1 MPILLVTRDHTDVV
15 GRNAEFPKIPR
26 RVLRFRERRKYPSYC
41 FYKRFHDL
49 VLFRSKRSSKR
60 PPAMVFHSD
69 MEYAYA
75 IDDIL
80 STMIHPIQRLVFSVV
95 LIALFT
101 LPRGGAQT
109 RKPTPPKS
117 LRLYVLDCGK
127 ITVANGDSMGFKPGE
142 LATANM
148 ITPCFLIVHPKGT
161 MMWDTGEIPDS
172 AFASGVSPATQG
184 AFTVDRPLLPQLAA
198 IGYTPADI
206 TFLALSHY
214 HGDHV
219 ANANA
224 FAGSTWI
231 VQQGDRD
238 AIFAP
243 RPANAPRMGAVP
255 NPAFF
260 TDLANSKTIVLNGED
275 HDVFGDG
282 TVVIKFTPGHTPGHQ
297 SLFLKLAKTGPVL
310 LSGDLYHYPEEITYK
325 RIPSFD
331 TDKEQ
336 TAKSRAMIEEFVK
349 KNNAQ
354 LWIQHDYT
362 AGIKRRIA
370 PEFYE

>member
-1 MPILLVTRDHTDVV
+1 MLPNMLHRTA
-15 GRNAEFPKIPR
+15 N
-26 RVLRFRERRKYPSYC
+26 
-41 FYKRFHDL
+41 L
-49 VLFRSKRSSKR
+49 VL
-60 PPAMVFHSD
+60 
-69 MEYAYA
+69 A
-75 IDDIL
+75 IAA
-80 STMIHPIQRLVFSVV
+80 
-95 LIALFT
+95 LIGLAVW
-101 LPRGGAQT
+101 PCANAQT
-109 RKPTPPKS
+109 RKPAPPQS
-117 LRLYVLDCGK
+117 LRLYVLDCGR

-142 LATANM
+142 LATPNM
-148 ITPCFLIVHPKGT
+148 VTPCFLIVHPRGA

-172 AFASGVSPATQG
+172 AFKNGVAPQTAG

-206 TFLALSHY
+206 TWLALSHY

-219 ANANA
+219 ANANL

-243 RPANAPRMGAVP
+243 RDGQKKMGSVGDA
-255 NPAFF
+255 AYF
-260 TDLANSKTIVLNGED
+260 TELAKSKTLLLKGED

-297 SLFLKLAKTGPVL
+297 SLFLKLAKTGPIL
-310 LSGDLYHYPEEITYK
+310 LSGDLYHYPEEITYN

-331 TDKEQ
+331 SDKEQ
-336 TAKSRAMIEEFVK
+336 TARSRAMIEEFVK

-362 AGIKRRIA
+362 AGIKRKIA
-370 PEFYE
+370 PEFYD

>member
-1 MPILLVTRDHTDVV
+1 MH
-15 GRNAEFPKIPR
+15 
-26 RVLRFRERRKYPSYC
+26 
-41 FYKRFHDL
+41 L
-49 VLFRSKRSSKR
+49 VLAAVAVAGLTAWSS
-60 PPAMVFHSD
+60 AH
-69 MEYAYA
+69 
-75 IDDIL
+75 
-80 STMIHPIQRLVFSVV
+80 
-95 LIALFT
+95 
-101 LPRGGAQT
+101 AQT
-109 RKPTPPKS
+109 RKPAPPRS

-127 ITVANGDSMGFKPGE
+127 ITVAGGSSMGFKPGE

-148 ITPCFLIVHPKGT
+148 VTPCFLIVHPRGT

-172 AFASGVSPATQG
+172 AFRNGVTPQTAG

-206 TFLALSHY
+206 TYLALSHY

-219 ANANA
+219 ANASA

-238 AIFAP
+238 AIFGP
-243 RPANAPRMGAVP
+243 RDPAKKMGAVGD
-255 NPAFF
+255 PAYF
-260 TDLANSKTIVLNGED
+260 TGLDKSKTILLKGED

-297 SLFLKLAKTGPVL
+297 SLFLKLARTGPVL

-331 TDKEQ
+331 SDQAQ
-336 TAKSRAMIEEFVK
+336 TARSRAMIEEFVK

-362 AGIKRRIA
+362 AGIKRKIA
-370 PEFYE
+370 PEYYE

>member
-1 MPILLVTRDHTDVV
+1 MLSGMFRRTLNLALAAAAIGLSV
-15 GRNAEFPKIPR
+15 G
-26 RVLRFRERRKYPSYC
+26 PSA
-41 FYKRFHDL
+41 D
-49 VLFRSKRSSKR
+49 
-60 PPAMVFHSD
+60 
-69 MEYAYA
+69 
-75 IDDIL
+75 
-80 STMIHPIQRLVFSVV
+80 
-95 LIALFT
+95 
-101 LPRGGAQT
+101 AQT
-109 RKPTPPKS
+109 RKPAAPKS
-117 LRLYVLDCGK
+117 VRLYILDCGK
-127 ITVANGDSMGFKPGE
+127 ITVANGNSMGFKPGE
-142 LATANM
+142 LATPNM
-148 ITPCFLIVHPKGT
+148 ITPCFLIVHSRGT

-172 AFASGVSPATQG
+172 AFKSGVAPQTAG

-206 TFLALSHY
+206 TYLALSHY

-231 VQQGDRD
+231 VQKGDYD

-243 RPANAPRMGAVP
+243 RRDTQKKLGAVG
-255 NPAFF
+255 NPAYF
-260 TDLANSKTIVLNGED
+260 TDLAKSKTLLLKGED

-336 TAKSRAMIEEFVK
+336 TARSRVMIEEFVK

-362 AGIKRRIA
+362 AGMKRKIA